1 MAENQFPSTV
11 DALLKGMDNFITTKT
26 VVGEPLKVEDAVIIP
41 LMDVSCGM
49 GAGSYVQNS
58 KANTGGG
65 MGARMSPSAILV
77 IQNGMTRLVNIRH
90 QDAMTKALDMVP
102 DLVNR
107 FVGGK
112 DISPEAME
120 KAEDTR
126 RKASRK
132 SPPVGAPP
140 PGVFHRNTWFFPMA
154 MIWYAISS

>member
-26 VVGEPLKVEDAVIIP
+26 VVGEPLKVEDA
-41 LMDVSCGM
+41 
-49 GAGSYVQNS
+49 VQNS

-120 KAEDTR
+120 KAEDM
-126 RKASRK
+126 KAGYEAEAK
-132 SPPVGAPP
+132 EEK
-140 PGVFHRNTWFFPMA
+140 
-154 MIWYAISS
+154 

>member
-1 MAENQFPSTV
+1 M
-11 DALLKGMDNFITTKT
+11 NF
-26 VVGEPLKVEDAVIIP
+26 
-41 LMDVSCGM
+41 
-49 GAGSYVQNS
+49 SYYKKEMFGRFIDDEKMFDWDSAYISQVLHSPVQNS

-120 KAEDTR
+120 KAEDM
-126 RKASRK
+126 KAGYEAEAK
-132 SPPVGAPP
+132 EEK
-140 PGVFHRNTWFFPMA
+140 
-154 MIWYAISS
+154 

>member
-26 VVGEPLKVEDAVIIP
+26 VVGEPLKVEDA
-41 LMDVSCGM
+41 
-49 GAGSYVQNS
+49 
-58 KANTGGG
+58 GGG

-120 KAEDTR
+120 KAEDM
-126 RKASRK
+126 KA
-132 SPPVGAPP
+132 G
-140 PGVFHRNTWFFPMA
+140 
-154 MIWYAISS
+154 

>member
-26 VVGEPLKVEDAVIIP
+26 VVGEPLKVEDAIIIP

-58 KANTGGG
+58 KSNTGGG

-120 KAEDTR
+120 KAEDM
-126 RKASRK
+126 KAGYEAEAK
-132 SPPVGAPP
+132 EEK
-140 PGVFHRNTWFFPMA
+140 
-154 MIWYAISS
+154 

>member
-1 MAENQFPSTV
+1 MAENQCPSTV

-90 QDAMTKALDMVP
+90 
-102 DLVNR
+102 
-107 FVGGK
+107 
-112 DISPEAME
+112 
-120 KAEDTR
+120 
-126 RKASRK
+126 
-132 SPPVGAPP
+132 
-140 PGVFHRNTWFFPMA
+140 
-154 MIWYAISS
+154 

>member
-11 DALLKGMDNFITTKT
+11 DALLKGMDNFNYDKDR
-26 VVGEPLKVEDAVIIP
+26 GGRAVK
-41 LMDVSCGM
+41 
-49 GAGSYVQNS
+49 GAGRHHHSLDGRVLRHGSRLLCPEFQSQYR
-58 KANTGGG
+58 GG

-120 KAEDTR
+120 KAEDM
-126 RKASRK
+126 KAGYEAEAK
-132 SPPVGAPP
+132 EEK
-140 PGVFHRNTWFFPMA
+140 
-154 MIWYAISS
+154 

>member
-41 LMDVSCGM
+41 L
-49 GAGSYVQNS
+49 
-58 KANTGGG
+58 
-65 MGARMSPSAILV
+65 SPSAILV

-120 KAEDTR
+120 KAEDM
-126 RKASRK
+126 KAGYEAEAK
-132 SPPVGAPP
+132 EEK
-140 PGVFHRNTWFFPMA
+140 
-154 MIWYAISS
+154 